1 VEIQVIIM
9 LLVVAIISYT
19 VIMMVQYQETIEK
32 TVPKKR
38 CEYCANYI
46 RYDIF
51 KQKCSWFR
59 RDGECAKYCNFYV
72 ELPKCPKCN
81 KPVIVRNWS
90 SRFIGHGYFAECPSC
105 DYHTEVIWT
114 KEDGKEIIK
123 EVNNA

>member
-1 VEIQVIIM
+1 M

-38 CEYCANYI
+38 CEYCVDYI
-46 RYDIF
+46 RYDNIF
-51 KQKCSWFR
+51 EEKCSWFR
-59 RDGECAKYCNFYV
+59 RYGECAKYCKFYV

-81 KPVIVRNWS
+81 KSVIVRNWRF
-90 SRFIGHGYFAECPSC
+90 RFIGHGYFAKCPSC

-114 KEDGKEIIK
+114 KEGGKKIIK
-123 EVNNA
+123 EVNND